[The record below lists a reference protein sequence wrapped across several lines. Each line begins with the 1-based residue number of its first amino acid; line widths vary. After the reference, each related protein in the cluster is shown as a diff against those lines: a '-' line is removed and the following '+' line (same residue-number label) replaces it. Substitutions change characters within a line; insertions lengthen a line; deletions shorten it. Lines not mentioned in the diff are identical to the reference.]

1 MNEKQKRQ
9 PFTFWIFSPSFELS
23 AESVTLSVIRN
34 TYLRAHKAAGPPSS
48 TSLRV
53 KLRRVEKL
61 RRDESAWQ
69 AQPPLRLFVGDH
81 ETFNRLAGDKSI
93 NNLRDVRDCDVSVKK
108 VVGFD

>member
-53 KLRRVEKL
+53 KLRRVERL
-61 RRDESAWQ
+61 RRAKQ
-69 AQPPLRLFVGDH
+69 RLSH
-81 ETFNRLAGDKSI
+81 ASCATFPEG
-93 NNLRDVRDCDVSVKK
+93 
-108 VVGFD
+108 